1 MIVDY
6 LKRVYQVICVSSILG
21 LKYTGSQVILGLK
34 YTESQVYWT
43 RNIFAPCYQ
52 VNFLNFT
59 IDGNLKRVYQVYW
72 ASSTLQALSIKYPF
86 LNP

>member
-21 LKYTGSQVILGLK
+21 LKYTGSQV
-34 YTESQVYWT
+34 YWT
-43 RNIFAPCYQ
+43 RTTFAPCYQ